1 LTPNH
6 TFCVVNVGKP
16 IFMGAYMKTV
26 FTDTYIKNIKQ
37 TGRYTD
43 AATTGLNLNVKK
55 NGGGYWVFRYLFDG
69 KRLDLSLGAYPAISL
84 KEARKRAISSRN
96 DLLQGNKPKAYW
108 RVDTASKDLNQPL
121 FKDYA
126 KECIE
131 AKKAEWQNSKHI
143 DQWFNTINTYANP
156 IIGKKFIDE
165 IDTQDILDILT
176 PIWYKKTETASRL
189 RGRIEWILASATT
202 RKLRSGLNP
211 ATWKGHLETILPK
224 PTRITPV
231 RHHPALPYKEIP
243 SFLNNLREND
253 GLAALALEFLI
264 LNANRSGEVLNG
276 LRSEISAEGLWT
288 IPANRMKAKREH
300 RIPLGKRSLEILSIA
315 KYLDPDS
322 KYLFSRDGKP
332 LSSMAMAM
340 LLRQINPAITVH
352 GFRSCFRDWV
362 AEETTYSP
370 EIAEKALAHTVA
382 NQVEAAYR
390 RGDLMEHRKRLMKDW
405 EDFCI
410 TGTWGNVVVIEN
422 FQKIA

>member
-1 LTPNH
+1 MWGTINL
-6 TFCVVNVGKP
+6 K
-16 IFMGAYMKTV
+16 GASMRTV
-26 FTDTYIKNIKQ
+26 FTDTFIKCIKQ
-37 TGRYTD
+37 PGRYTD
-43 AATTGLNLNVKK
+43 AATTGLNFNVKSNK
-55 NGGGYWVFRYLFDG
+55 GGYWVFRYLFGG

-96 DLLQGNKPKAYW
+96 SLLQGCKPKAYW
-108 RVDTASKDLNQPL
+108 RADTASKELNQTL

-131 AKKAEWQNSKHI
+131 VKKAEWKNSKHI
-143 DQWFNTINTYANP
+143 DQWFNTIDTYANP
-156 IIGKKFIDE
+156 VIGKKFIDE

-231 RHHPALPYKEIP
+231 KHHPALPYKEIP
-243 SFLNNLREND
+243 AFLNILREKE
-253 GLAALALEFLI
+253 GIAALALEFLI

-276 LRSEISAEGLWT
+276 LSSEISEDGLWV
-288 IPANRMKAKREH
+288 IPASRMKSRREH
-300 RIPLGKRSLEILSIA
+300 RIPLEKRSSEILAIA
-315 KYLDPDS
+315 KSIDSDS
-322 KYLFSRDGKP
+322 KYLFSRGGKP
-332 LSSMAMAM
+332 LSNMAMAM
-340 LLRQINPAITVH
+340 MLRKINPEITVH

-362 AEETTYSP
+362 SEETTHSP
-370 EIAEKALAHTVA
+370 EVAEKALAHAVA

-390 RGDLMEHRKRLMKDW
+390 RGDLLEHRKRLMKDW
-405 EDFCI
+405 EDYCL
-410 TGTWGNVVVIEN
+410 TGSWGNVIQLEAER
-422 FQKIA
+422 KAA

>member
-1 LTPNH
+1 
-6 TFCVVNVGKP
+6 
-16 IFMGAYMKTV
+16 MKTV
-26 FTDTYIKNIKQ
+26 FTDAYIKSIKQ
-37 TGRYTD
+37 PGRYTD
-43 AATTGLNLNVKK
+43 AATTGLNFNVK
-55 NGGGYWVFRYLFDG
+55 NNCSGYWVYRYLYAG
-69 KRLDLSLGAYPAISL
+69 KRLDLSLGAYPAIGL
-84 KEARKRAISSRN
+84 KEARKRAIASRN
-96 DLLQGNKPKAYW
+96 DLLQGSKPRAYW
-108 RVDTASKDLNQPL
+108 RAETASKELNQPL

-143 DQWFNTINTYANP
+143 DQWFNTIDIYANP

-231 RHHPALPYKEIP
+231 KHHPALPYKEIP
-243 SFLNNLREND
+243 AFLNILREKD
-253 GLAALALEFLI
+253 GVAALALEFLI

-276 LRSEISAEGLWT
+276 LRSEITEDGLWI
-288 IPANRMKAKREH
+288 IPAKKMKAKREH
-300 RIPLGKRSLEILSIA
+300 RIPLGKRAIEILSIA
-315 KYLDPDS
+315 KYLDPGS
-322 KYLFSRDGKP
+322 QYLFSTNGKP
-332 LSSMAMAM
+332 LSSMAMTMA
-340 LLRQINPAITVH
+340 LRRINSEITVH

-362 AEETTYSP
+362 AEETLHSP
-370 EIAEKALAHTVA
+370 EVAEKALAHAVA

-390 RGDLMEHRKRLMKDW
+390 RGDLLEHRKRLMRDW
-405 EDFCI
+405 EEYCT
-410 TGTWGNVVVIEN
+410 TGAWGNVISIQTQ
-422 FQKIA
+422 QKVA

>member
-1 LTPNH
+1 MWGAINLKGA
-6 TFCVVNVGKP
+6 CV
-16 IFMGAYMKTV
+16 KTV
-26 FTDTYIKNIKQ
+26 FTDAFIKNIKQ
-37 TGRYTD
+37 SGRYTD
-43 AATTGLNLNVKK
+43 AATTGLNLNVKGK
-55 NGGGYWVFRYLFDG
+55 GGGYWVFRYLFGG
-69 KRLDLSLGAYPAISL
+69 KRLDLSLGAYPSISL
-84 KEARKRAISSRN
+84 KEARKRAITLRSE
-96 DLLQGNKPKAYW
+96 LLQGSKPKAYW
-108 RVDTASKDLNQPL
+108 RAETASKELNQPL

-143 DQWFNTINTYANP
+143 DQWFNTIDTYANP

-231 RHHPALPYKEIP
+231 KHHPALPYKEIP
-243 SFLNNLREND
+243 IFLNILREKD
-253 GLAALALEFLI
+253 GVAALALEFLI

-276 LRSEISAEGLWT
+276 LSSEISEDGLWV
-288 IPANRMKAKREH
+288 IPAGRMKAKREH
-300 RIPLGKRSLEILSIA
+300 RIPLGKRSSEILAIA
-315 KYLDPDS
+315 KSLDPNS
-322 KYLFSRDGKP
+322 KYLFSRDGEP
-332 LSSMAMAM
+332 LSNMAMAM
-340 LLRQINPAITVH
+340 MLRKINPEITVH

-362 AEETTYSP
+362 SEETTHSP
-370 EIAEKALAHTVA
+370 EVAEKALAHAVA

-390 RGDLMEHRKRLMKDW
+390 RGDLLEHRKRLMKDW
-405 EDFCI
+405 EDYCL
-410 TGTWGNVVVIEN
+410 TGSWGNVIQLEAER
-422 FQKIA
+422 KAA